1 MVQHIHITGIIFQ
14 VSFVFLPLYHA
25 PRRPSRA
32 APGAEGNIG
41 PKGGERGRTSLE
53 FFGEN

>member
-25 PRRPSRA
+25 PPA
-32 APGAEGNIG
+32 AIKGRSGSGGKYRSKRGQEGADI
-41 PKGGERGRTSLE
+41 P
-53 FFGEN
+53 